1 LPEIAGGS
9 FSNAVGTTTLAY
21 DFPTRPYDP
30 GQGHGGVS
38 EGGPN
43 DPPSPIVLQ
52 VTPGPVRVTDPLGRV
67 TTYDYCD
74 PNTMQN
80 LPANIVHRCLV
91 TPMPAAV
98 TDPGGIRTEYTWD
111 MVLGVVLQSRQYGSD
126 DPARLNP
133 IVRSATYHCTPADFR
148 ACVRPRTATDAR
160 GNTIEYDYD
169 PAHGAQGRGDRR
181 AVDEVGRG
189 YRHAAQQQGVGTAV
203 RPVIIVDQHLVIRGL
218 VREYQVESDAALA
231 DFRKSLT
238 LRPGGRVAAPGSAAG
253 SPRATPPRTKR
264 AGPAR
269 ASQRRI
275 AGEAVISSYGGVR
288 PCSDVQPLAH
298 FLAGLEIGD
307 AFRRDVDRVAGA
319 RVAALAGVAGA
330 GREGAEAA
338 QLDAAAILQLLDDRI
353 EDRRNHALDL
363 LQGQIRMIVA
373 KLLDKFG
380 TDHGRFPLQIVTH
393 PERITPAFAG
403 PSRPPGRTLASKQTK
418 INIGYRRK
426 RR

>member
-1 LPEIAGGS
+1 MPEIAGGS

-126 DPARLNP
+126 DPNRLNP
-133 IVRSATYHCTPADFR
+133 IVRSATYHCTPTDFR

-160 GNTIEYDYD
+160 GNTIEYVYD
-169 PAHGAQGRGDRR
+169 PAHGGLTRETGPAPTAGAPRPQTRHSYAQRHAGLSNGSGGYAQAATPVWVR
-181 AVDEVGRG
+181 AATSTCRTSAASTTGPHAPCSVAGDEVLTQYDYGPNSGPNTLLLRG
-189 YRHAAQQQGVGTAV
+189 MTVTSTDLVNGT
-203 RPVIIVDQHLVIRGL
+203 PVTT
-218 VREYQVESDAALA
+218 
-231 DFRKSLT
+231 T
-238 LRPGGRVAAPGSAAG
+238 LRTCYGYDALG
-253 SPRATPPRTKR
+253 
-264 AGPAR
+264 
-269 ASQRRI
+269 RRI
-275 AGEAVISSYGGVR
+275 SET
-288 PCSDVQPLAH
+288 QPNANL
-298 FLAGLEIGD
+298 GSC
-307 AFRRDVDRVAGA
+307 
-319 RVAALAGVAGA
+319 
-330 GREGAEAA
+330 
-338 QLDAAAILQLLDDRI
+338 
-353 EDRRNHALDL
+353 
-363 LQGQIRMIVA
+363 
-373 KLLDKFG
+373 
-380 TDHGRFPLQIVTH
+380 P
-393 PERITPAFAG
+393 
-403 PSRPPGRTLASKQTK
+403 
-418 INIGYRRK
+418 
-426 RR
+426 